1 VDGDF
6 RLGAWLVA
14 PKLNTLSLNGRTV
27 RLEPKVMQVL
37 VCLAASSDVTS
48 KEKLMRTVWADT
60 FVTDDVLTR
69 SISELRKV
77 FEDDPKKPRFIQTI
91 PKGGYR
97 LLVPARE
104 AKLPEPQSIA
114 PVAAPAPDFET
125 EKPERNLL
133 PFAIVGLIVLLLIA
147 YTVGRHFSQAAS
159 ARTSPSSPV
168 SGKPILAVLPFQ
180 NLSNDPQ
187 QEYFADGLT
196 AEMISQFGRLP
207 SDRLGV
213 IAWISMRR
221 YKGTKKSEDE
231 IGEELGANYLLEGTV
246 RRSNDKVRIT
256 AELIRAGDRS
266 HVWANSYD
274 GDLSDVLALQSR
286 VAREIANE
294 IRLQLTPQEEEIL
307 AKQPTITIEGYDAY
321 LKGKFL
327 NKMDTPESFLQEIQ
341 HFLEAIRLNPSY
353 APAYVGLAMGY
364 RMLASRGFAPPKE
377 TYAKALEAIR
387 KALELDPGSAE
398 AHHEL
403 GFIEWRY
410 EWNFREADKE
420 FKRALELSPD
430 DAAILHSYSLY
441 LKSIG
446 NFEEASKMGNRGLA
460 ISPLDSFAHTNHGTV
475 LALLGRYDDAMQ
487 EFKGVITKDPGN
499 YYVYERM
506 GAVLLWQGR
515 KQEAIAAFE
524 KSLTLSGVTGE
535 KLAWLGYAYAV
546 SGRRDEALQIR
557 DQLDRAPKQNYVSPF
572 YRALLETGLG
582 NRDEALAWLQRAYDA
597 RDEWMVYLR
606 IYPEFNSLRSDPRF
620 QDIDHRMGFPSWTRR
635 SNHRLIDSS
644 IHLKYAS
651 LPPSMFTSTI
661 SGN

>member
-6 RLGAWLVA
+6 QIGAWRVA
-14 PKLNTLSLNGRTV
+14 PKLNTLSLNGKTV
-27 RLEPKVMQVL
+27 RVEPKVMQVL
-37 VCLAASSDVTS
+37 VCLAGSADVTS

-104 AKLPEPQSIA
+104 ANIPEPQSIA
-114 PVAAPAPDFET
+114 PAAAPAPVFET
-125 EKPERNLL
+125 EKPQRNLL

-147 YTVGRHFSQAAS
+147 YTVGRHFSQPAS
-159 ARTSPSSPV
+159 ATTSASSSV

-187 QEYFADGLT
+187 QDYFADGLT

-294 IRLQLTPQEEEIL
+294 IRLQLTPQEEKIL
-307 AKQPTITIEGYDAY
+307 AKQPTITVEGYDAY
-321 LKGKFL
+321 LKGKFMA
-327 NKMDTPESFLQEIQ
+327 KMDTGDGIREQVQQFQQ
-341 HFLEAIRLNPSY
+341 AIRLNPSY
-353 APAYVGLAMGY
+353 APAYTGLAWSY
-364 RMLASRGFAPPKE
+364 LTLASRGFAPPKE
-377 TYAKALEAIR
+377 TYAKALEAV
-387 KALELDPGSAE
+387 KMALQLDPESAQ

-403 GFIEWRY
+403 AFFEWRY
-410 EWNFREADKE
+410 QWNFAEADNE
-420 FKRALELSPD
+420 FKRALELSPN
-430 DAAILHSYSLY
+430 DAGILNSYSLY
-441 LKSIG
+441 LKGIG
-446 NFEEASKMGNRGLA
+446 NFEEASTVGHRGLA
-460 ISPLDSFAHTNHGTV
+460 ISPLDSFARTNHGTV
-475 LALLGRYDDAMQ
+475 LALLGRYGEAMQ
-487 EFKGVITKDPGN
+487 EFNGIIEKDPGN

-506 GAVLLWQGR
+506 GAVLLWQGK
-515 KQEAIAAFE
+515 KQEAISAFE
-524 KSLTLSGVTGE
+524 QSLNRSGITGE

-546 SGRRDEALQIR
+546 AGRRDEAMQIR
-557 DQLDRAPKQNYVSPF
+557 AQLEGMPKQNYVSPF

-582 NRDEALAWLQRAYDA
+582 NREEAFTWLQRAYDA

-606 IYPEFNSLRSDPRF
+606 IYPEFDSLHSDPRF
-620 QDIDHRMGFPSWTRR
+620 QDLEHRIGFGA
-635 SNHRLIDSS
+635 NS
-644 IHLKYAS
+644 IR
-651 LPPSMFTSTI
+651 
-661 SGN
+661 N

>member
-1 VDGDF
+1 MDGDF
-6 RLGAWLVA
+6 QIGAWRVA
-14 PKLNTLSLNGRTV
+14 PKLNTLSLNGKTV
-27 RLEPKVMQVL
+27 RVEPKVMQVL
-37 VCLAASSDVTS
+37 VCLAESADVTS

-104 AKLPEPQSIA
+104 GNVPEQQSIA
-114 PVAAPAPDFET
+114 PAARHAPVFET
-125 EKPERNLL
+125 EKPQRNLL

-147 YTVGRHFSQAAS
+147 YTVGRHFSQPVS
-159 ARTSPSSPV
+159 ARTSAGSPV
-168 SGKPILAVLPFQ
+168 QAKPILAVLPFQ

-307 AKQPTITIEGYDAY
+307 AKQPTVTVEGYDAY
-321 LKGKFL
+321 LKGKFMA
-327 NKMDTPESFLQEIQ
+327 KMDTGDGIREQVQQFQQ
-341 HFLEAIRLNPSY
+341 AVRLNSSY
-353 APAYVGLAMGY
+353 APAYIGLAMSY
-364 RMLASRGFAPPKE
+364 RTLASRGFAPPKE

-387 KALELDPGSAE
+387 KALALEPESAQ

-403 GFIEWRY
+403 AFIDWRY
-410 EWNFREADKE
+410 RWNFAEADKE
-420 FKRALELSPD
+420 FKRALELSP

-446 NFEEASKMGNRGLA
+446 NFEEAANVGNRGLA

-487 EFKGVITKDPGN
+487 EFNGVIEKDPGN

-506 GAVLLWQGR
+506 GAVLLWQGK
-515 KQEAIAAFE
+515 KQAAIAAFE
-524 KSLTLSGVTGE
+524 KSLERSGVTGE

-546 SGRRDEALQIR
+546 AGRRDEAMQIR
-557 DQLDRAPKQNYVSPF
+557 AQLEAMPKQNYVSPF

-582 NRDEALAWLQRAYDA
+582 NREEALTWLQRAYDA

-606 IYPEFNSLRSDPRF
+606 IYPEFDSLHSDPRF
-620 QDIDHRMGFPSWTRR
+620 QDLEHRIGIGANTMR
-635 SNHRLIDSS
+635 N
-644 IHLKYAS
+644 
-651 LPPSMFTSTI
+651 
-661 SGN
+661 

>member
-1 VDGDF
+1 MDGDF

-14 PKLNTLSLNGRTV
+14 PKLNTLSLNGKSV

-37 VCLAASSDVTS
+37 VCLAESSDVTP
-48 KEKLMRTVWADT
+48 KEKLMRRVWADT

-77 FEDDPKKPRFIQTI
+77 FEDDPKNPRFIQTI

-97 LLVPARE
+97 LMVPVRE
-104 AKLPEPQSIA
+104 AKLPEAENSTAVP
-114 PVAAPAPDFET
+114 APAPAFET
-125 EKPERNLL
+125 EPSRRNLV
-133 PFAIVGLIVLLLIA
+133 PIAIVGLAILLLLA
-147 YTVGRHFSQAAS
+147 YTIGRHFSQPATKVPAIATGS
-159 ARTSPSSPV
+159 ERPT
-168 SGKPILAVLPFQ
+168 LAVLPFQ
-180 NLSNDPQ
+180 DLSNDPQ

-207 SDRLGV
+207 SERLAV
-213 IAWISMRR
+213 IAWNSMRR
-221 YKGTKKSEDE
+221 YKGTKKSADE

-246 RRSNDKVRIT
+246 RRSDDKVRIT

-274 GDLSDVLALQSR
+274 GDLGDVLALQSR

-294 IRLQLTPQEEEIL
+294 IRLQLTPQEEERL
-307 AKQPTITIEGYDAY
+307 AKQPTVTVEGYDAY
-321 LKGKFL
+321 LRGKFL
-327 NKMDTPESFLQEIQ
+327 PKMDTGESFLEGIR
-341 HFLEAIRLNPSY
+341 HFQQAIRLNPSY
-353 APAYVGLAMGY
+353 APAYAGLAMSY

-377 TYAKALEAIR
+377 TYAKALQATR
-387 KALELDPGSAE
+387 KALELDPDSAE

-403 GFIEWRY
+403 AFVEWRY
-410 EWNFREADKE
+410 LWNFAEADKE
-420 FKRALELSPD
+420 FKRALELAPD

-446 NFEEASKMGNRGLA
+446 NYVEASRIGSRGIA
-460 ISPLDSFAHTNHGTV
+460 ISPLDSFAHTNHGTA
-475 LALLGRYDDAMQ
+475 LALLGRYNEAMQ
-487 EFKGVITKDPGN
+487 EFNSVIAKEPGN

-506 GAVLLWQGR
+506 GAVLLWQGK
-515 KQEAIAAFE
+515 KQDAIAAFE

-546 SGRRDEALQIR
+546 NGQRAEAMQISA
-557 DQLDRAPKQNYVSPF
+557 QLDRAPKQNYVSPF

-582 NRDEALAWLQRAYDA
+582 NREDALTWLQRAYDA

-606 IYPEFNSLRSDPRF
+606 IYPEFDSLHSDPRF
-620 QDIDHRMGFPSWTRR
+620 QNLERRIGFPANAIR
-635 SNHRLIDSS
+635 
-644 IHLKYAS
+644 
-651 LPPSMFTSTI
+651 
-661 SGN
+661 G

>member
-1 VDGDF
+1 MDGDF

-14 PKLNTLSLNGRTV
+14 PKLNTLSLNGKTV

-37 VCLAASSDVTS
+37 VCLAESPDLTP

-77 FEDDPKKPRFIQTI
+77 FEDDPKNPRFIQTI

-97 LLVPARE
+97 LMVPARE
-104 AKLPEPQSIA
+104 AKLAEPQLEV
-114 PVAAPAPDFET
+114 PAAPASGPAFESAA
-125 EKPERNLL
+125 PRRNLV
-133 PFAIVGLIVLLLIA
+133 PMAMVGLATLLLIA
-147 YTVGRHFSQAAS
+147 YAVGRHFSQSMAAPAAIS
-159 ARTSPSSPV
+159 QSGARPT
-168 SGKPILAVLPFQ
+168 LAVLPFQ

-213 IAWISMRR
+213 IAWNSMLR
-221 YKGTKKSEDE
+221 YKATRKSEDE
-231 IGEELGANYLLEGTV
+231 IGRELGANYLLEGTV

-256 AELIRAGDRS
+256 AELIHAGDRS

-294 IRLQLTPQEEEIL
+294 IRVQLTPEEEQML
-307 AKQPTITIEGYDAY
+307 AKQPTVTIEGYDAY

-327 NKMDTPESFLQEIQ
+327 PKMDTGEGFLHDIANFQQ
-341 HFLEAIRLNPSY
+341 AIRLNPSY
-353 APAYVGLAMGY
+353 APAYAGLAFSY

-377 TYAKALEAIR
+377 TYAKALQATQ
-387 KALELDPGSAE
+387 KALELDPDSAE

-403 GFIEWRY
+403 AFIDWRY
-410 EWNFREADKE
+410 QWDFAAADKE
-420 FKRALELSPD
+420 FKRALELGPD

-446 NFEEASKMGNRGLA
+446 KYEEASTIGSRGLA

-475 LALLGRYDDAMQ
+475 LALLKRYNEAMQ
-487 EFKGVITKDPGN
+487 EFNEVTEKEPRN

-506 GAVLLWQGR
+506 GAVLLWQG
-515 KQEAIAAFE
+515 KKPEAIAAFE
-524 KSLTLSGVTGE
+524 KSLSLSGVTGE
-535 KLAWLGYAYAV
+535 KLAWLGYAYAL
-546 SGRRDEALQIR
+546 SGRREEAMQILS
-557 DQLDRAPKQNYVSPF
+557 QLDHEPKQNYVSPF
-572 YRALLETGLG
+572 YRALLEIGLG
-582 NRDEALAWLQRAYDA
+582 NREAALNWLEKAFDD

-606 IYPEFNSLRSDPRF
+606 IYPEFDSLHSDPRF
-620 QDIDHRMGFPSWTRR
+620 QKLEQRIGFPQ
-635 SNHRLIDSS
+635 
-644 IHLKYAS
+644 
-651 LPPSMFTSTI
+651 
-661 SGN
+661 